1 MVNNTPCP
9 DDETLA
15 CYVDDLLPIGERQE
29 VDKHLTTCDRCKE
42 AVEISK
48 RIKQDERQEM

>member
-48 RIKQDERQEM
+48 RIKQDEM